1 MEEEI
6 ARILD
11 YYPKIYFA
19 CHTRHV
25 FDKDKDVKLT
35 AHQMSVLG
43 HLEPDEPIALFDLAM
58 HMGVTPSTMSITIE
72 RLLKL
77 GYVERVRDKKDARK
91 ISLTLS
97 RQGAKIK
104 RKHSVLDPE
113 LVASLLLR
121 LSEKEKKIVLDGLG
135 LLAYASEMEMKAKSL
150 GKAWNNRN
158 P

>member
-1 MEEEI
+1 MEEEV

-25 FDKDKDVKLT
+25 IDKDKDVKLT

-121 LSEKEKKIVLDGLG
+121 LSEKEKKICLTG
-135 LLAYASEMEMKAKSL
+135 
-150 GKAWNNRN
+150 RN
-158 P
+158 ESQADDCSSSCELN